1 MGGEVLVINDMPFIK
16 VPGAKYRHSP
26 ERIIEILNTQ
36 HTDKPIEER
45 QHALWRQLIAED
57 LWFVV
62 YFVLKIPI
70 ANHPFVVAA
79 CREVESGP
87 QTNTLDLWAREHFKS
102 TILTVAE
109 TIQRVVRD
117 PEERIGIFSYSQ
129 RIALQFLKQIKTVL
143 ESSQFLKDAYPD
155 VLFQDPERES
165 PAWGDEVGLVVK
177 RKSFPKEATIEAWSI
192 LQGMPTSKHFTGRI
206 YDDIMTKDFAD
217 SPDVLQNLK
226 DNFDSSQNLGVDGG
240 WHRVIGTPYRYDDI
254 YAYLEEKKLPNGE
267 PAYFTRKKPATHDGT
282 PSGRPVFISE
292 ERNAFLQTNPVE
304 YAAQQLIDP
313 SPQQWQKLD
322 ERCLEDVLPIEIPKQ
337 LWKFM
342 LVDPAGDG
350 EKTVRKGDAWA
361 MAVIGIEPFRD
372 DVGFSDIYILDMVLR
387 SMPETDAYR
396 EVVNMYGRN
405 GWILKLGV
413 EKVAL
418 STTEV
423 HVSNALRS
431 KGRIVTIDN
440 GGIELLRPAGRSKV
454 SRISNHLAWPLNNG
468 KIHIS
473 TAVPKETRDR
483 LRMEMKRFPNWHDDG
498 IDLLAYVY
506 DLAKN
511 YRFGVKPPIEI
522 QNRDAY
528 DRELAAAERTNKWM
542 RA

>member
-1 MGGEVLVINDMPFIK
+1 MSEGVLVINDMPFFK
-16 VPGAKYRHSP
+16 VPGAKYKFPP
-26 ERIIEILNTQ
+26 ERIIQILNTY
-36 HTDKPIEER
+36 HLEKPMEER
-45 QHALWRQLIAED
+45 QISLWRTLIATD

-70 ANHPFVVAA
+70 ANHPFIVNA
-79 CREVESGP
+79 CREVERGP
-87 QTNTLDLWAREHFKS
+87 STNTLDLWAREHFKS
-102 TILTVAE
+102 TILTIAE
-109 TIQRVVRD
+109 PIQRIVRN

-129 RIALQFLKQIKTVL
+129 RIAGQFLRQLKTIF
-143 ESSQFLKDAYPD
+143 ETSQFLKDTYRD
-155 VLFQDPERES
+155 VFYQDPERES
-165 PAWGDEVGLVVK
+165 PSWSEEGGLIVRRQSV
-177 RKSFPKEATIEAWSI
+177 PKEASFEAWSI

-206 YDDIMTKDFAD
+206 YDDIMTKDYAD
-217 SPDVLQNLK
+217 SPEVSETLKQN
-226 DNFDSSQNLGVDGG
+226 FASSQNLGVDGG
-240 WHRVIGTPYRYDDI
+240 WHRVLGTPYRYDDI
-254 YAYLEEKKLPNGE
+254 YSHIEELKLPNGE
-267 PAYFTRKKPATHDGT
+267 PAYHTRKKPATHDGT

-292 ERNAFLQTNPVE
+292 SRNAFLQTNPVD

-322 ERCLEDVLPIEIPKQ
+322 ERCLQDALPMEIPKQ

-350 EKTVRKGDAWA
+350 EKTVRKGDSWA
-361 MAVIGIEPFRD
+361 MAVVGIEPFRD
-372 DVGFSDIYILDMVLR
+372 DVGLSNIYILDMVLR
-387 SMPETDAYR
+387 RMTETDAYR
-396 EVVNMYGRN
+396 EVVSMYARN

-473 TAVPKETRDR
+473 TAVSKDVRDR
-483 LRMEMKRFPNWHDDG
+483 LRREMKQFPNWHDDG

-511 YRFGVKPPIEI
+511 YRFGIRPPIEVE
-522 QNRDAY
+522 NRDAY
-528 DRELAAAERTNKWM
+528 EREQEAQERRNKWM